1 MCVLMISKLQVKNKP
16 EQLPVAEPDSL
27 QPIFGV
33 HDKTDGAWERE
44 QRKKA
49 KMTSLE
55 QLKMI
60 AEKEEATNLQS
71 KLAIQEG
78 KNMLNRVRQE

>member
-1 MCVLMISKLQVKNKP
+1 M
-16 EQLPVAEPDSL
+16 AEPDSL

-49 KMTSLE
+49 KFTSLE

-60 AEKEEATNLQS
+60 ADKEEAAKLQN
-71 KLAIQEG
+71 KLALQEG
-78 KNMLNRVRQE
+78 TNMLTRVRQE

>member
-1 MCVLMISKLQVKNKP
+1 M
-16 EQLPVAEPDSL
+16 AEPDSL

-49 KMTSLE
+49 KLTSLE

-60 AEKEEATNLQS
+60 ADKQDAIKLQN
-71 KLAIQEG
+71 KLTLQEG
-78 KNMLNRVRQE
+78 TNMLLRAKQE